1 MQERDQPPS
10 AAPHPRITWDQARL
24 IELAERWKVA
34 RLELFGSVL
43 RDDFRPD
50 SDVDVLVTFAPD
62 AHVTLFSIYDFEQEL
77 VALFGRPVDVVE
89 RAAIERSPN
98 YIRRR
103 EIHRNPLTIYE
114 SRFSVLA

>member
-1 MQERDQPPS
+1 MQEQHPPPGV
-10 AAPHPRITWDQARL
+10 APHPRIAWDRARL
-24 IELAERWKVA
+24 VDIAERWKVT

-62 AHVTLFSIYDFEQEL
+62 AHVTLFSIVDFADEL
-77 VALFGRPVDVVE
+77 VGLFGRPVDVVE
-89 RAAIERSPN
+89 RSSVEESPN

-103 EIHRNPLTIYE
+103 EILRNPLTIYDTR
-114 SRFSVLA
+114 SSLPA